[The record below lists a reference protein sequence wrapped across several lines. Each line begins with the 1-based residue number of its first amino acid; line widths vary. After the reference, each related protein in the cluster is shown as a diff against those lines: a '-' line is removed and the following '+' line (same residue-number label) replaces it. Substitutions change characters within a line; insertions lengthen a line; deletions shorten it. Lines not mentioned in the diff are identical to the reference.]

1 MIRHNQETDMS
12 KTKDWMM
19 DMEAMVYEAIEQG
32 FTSVEDVYAYVNT
45 NMAADPAYIEEV
57 LNVFHGG
64 WDG

>member
-1 MIRHNQETDMS
+1 MS